1 MPEVA
6 SNGMHHANLLIG
18 APEEAESYLRSLYN
32 NLGIELANN
41 PDFFAFK
48 METFGIDEAREL
60 RLLSTRKAVISR
72 LSSGQVGRKIFFITP
87 MRLTLEAQNA
97 LLKTFEDPFP
107 DTYFFL
113 GVREESLV
121 IPTLLSRMQIFRTYG
136 GTYGGNASVGAEAD
150 KFLSL
155 SVKERLLF
163 AKKFADEE
171 KSLPVFL
178 DNLLLM
184 LRKCRGAPDVVEKVY
199 NIRRLIR
206 DSTASPRLV
215 IEHLSLVLPSSRF

>member
-60 RLLSTRKAVISR
+60 RLLSTRKAVTAAKA
-72 LSSGQVGRKIFFITP
+72 GQAGRKIFLITP

-113 GVREESLV
+113 GVSEESLV

-136 GTYGGNASVGAEAD
+136 GVASVGADAD